1 MITASDPWQG
11 HNFPA
16 LFAIVLCGA
25 AALLAL
31 LVYLCS
37 RLTPRNL
44 RSCTPPAVWRDA
56 SLLTAAASL
65 ALYLWG
71 CLHVIFMDR
80 EEEGQACEVARPPDV
95 RHLVGMRG
103 DFVPLR
109 LVCRAADG
117 RDYSILIPHYVNPTL
132 LVLLLLGLTC
142 GAVSVLLSRRAQRIG
157 QGLIR

>member
-1 MITASDPWQG
+1 VITASDPWQG

-16 LFAIVLCGA
+16 LFAIALCGA

-31 LVYLCS
+31 VVYLCS
-37 RLTPRNL
+37 RLTPGNL
-44 RSCTPPAVWRDA
+44 RSCTAPAAWRDV

-71 CLHVIFMDR
+71 CLHVVFMDR
-80 EEEGQACEVARPPDV
+80 EAEGQACEAARPPDV

-109 LVCRAADG
+109 LVCRAAEG
-117 RDYSILIPHYVNPTL
+117 RDYSILVPHYVNPGI
-132 LVLLLLGLTC
+132 LVLLLLGLVC
-142 GAVSVLLSRRAQRIG
+142 AAVSVLLSRRTQRIG
-157 QGLIR
+157 QEPIR